1 MWILVAIV
9 CQTPG
14 AESCETLVWKKENF
28 INEKQCA
35 EVALKETP
43 ALASNYTFTVPRC
56 IQVPGID
63 EPT

>member
-9 CQTPG
+9 CQAMST
-14 AESCETLVWKKENF
+14 ESCDIVVWPNENF

-43 ALASNYTFTVPRC
+43 ALASRYAYTIPRC